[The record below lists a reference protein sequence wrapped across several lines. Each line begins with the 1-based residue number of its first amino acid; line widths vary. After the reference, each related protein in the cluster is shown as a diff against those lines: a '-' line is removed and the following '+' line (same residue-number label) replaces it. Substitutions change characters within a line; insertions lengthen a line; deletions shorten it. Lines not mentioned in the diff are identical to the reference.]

1 MRVVGGQMKRLTIKE
16 LRYISD
22 ALDYWRAKMI
32 DVCEFTQADEIIELR
47 NKIEKEIK

>member
-1 MRVVGGQMKRLTIKE
+1 MTQKE
-16 LRYISD
+16 LWYISD

-32 DVCEFTQADEIIELR
+32 DDREWTQVDEIIKLR